1 MELLN
6 LALLVTGALVFGSVL
21 AGLFSAR
28 AGLSFLL
35 VFLVVGML
43 AGEDGPGGIRF
54 DDVRVALWVG
64 SAALGVILLD
74 GGLRTRLATFRT
86 GLRPA
91 SCLAT
96 LGVVVTAGI
105 TGLAASWLLDLPL
118 AAGLLVGAIVGS
130 TDAAAVFSL
139 LKSSGL
145 RVSERLSST
154 LEIESGLNDPMAVFL
169 VLTLCAALTQPEG
182 LGAGEVARMFA
193 TNSWGS
199 FAEVTAA
206 VTYPRMRSVRSRP
219 GGGSRQPDFGG
230 AGWLGG
236 SGFLAVYLFGLVVA
250 HRAHEVVQRS
260 LAAMD
265 GFAWLAQAL
274 LFLLLGLL
282 VTPHLLLDTLL
293 PALGV
298 AALLMFVA
306 RPLAVA
312 LCLAPLRFTRG
323 EIGFVSWVGLRG
335 AVPVVLALFPLLMG
349 VPKARELCCRGR
361 RWCVLLTCSA
371 STCPTPPTNRRRG
384 GCSATSFSTA
394 ARRHASCAPSTAWNC
409 PSTRARWRSGSRNV
423 CVARRW
429 WVTGWPG
436 AGRLS
441 RCARWKVR
449 KCCAWGCRWARRAD
463 GTPSRPGHRIGAV
476 AAAQAPIHGESPC
489 CRRAWNC
496 CRTCPSSAPC
506 ARMRCRSC
514 WSRRAGCAW
523 PRVAISF
530 TSATRRTACTC
541 WSRAAR
547 RW

>member
-182 LGAGEVARMFA
+182 LGAGEVARMFVQQA
-193 TNSWGS
+193 LVG
-199 FAEVTAA
+199 AVGGVAAGMAIGALLRRLPLGGTADGLAGLLLLSSGIA
-206 VTYPRMRSVRSRP
+206 V
-219 GGGSRQPDFGG
+219 FGG

-250 HRAHEVVQRS
+250 HREHEVVQRS

-349 VPKARELCCRGR
+349 VPKARELFEVAFVV
-361 RWCVLLTCSA
+361 VLA
-371 STCPTPPTNRRRG
+371 SLVLQG
-384 GCSATSFSTA
+384 ATMVRVAHLFGVNLPDAADEPA
-394 ARRHASCAPSTAWNC
+394 ARRLF
-409 PSTRARWRSGSRNV
+409 GDFV
-423 CVARRW
+423 
-429 WVTGWPG
+429 
-436 AGRLS
+436 L
-441 RCARWKVR
+441 
-449 KCCAWGCRWARRAD
+449 D
-463 GTPSRPGHRIGAV
+463 G
-476 AAAQAPIHGESPC
+476 
-489 CRRAWNC
+489 
-496 CRTCPSSAPC
+496 SAPARELC
-506 ARMRCRSC
+506 AFYGLELPEHPGTLAQWIQERLRRPPVVGDRLA
-514 WSRRAGCAW
+514 WSGASFSVRQMEGAQVL
-523 PRVAISF
+523 RVGLSLGAPG
-530 TSATRRTACTC
+530 
-541 WSRAAR
+541 
-547 RW
+547 

>member
-6 LALLVTGALVFGSVL
+6 VFLLVTGALVFASVV

-43 AGEDGPGGIRF
+43 AGEDGPGRIRF
-54 DDVRVALWVG
+54 DNVPLSLWVG
-64 SAALGVILLD
+64 SAALCVILLD
-74 GGLRTRLATFRT
+74 GGLRTRLSTFRT

-91 SCLAT
+91 TLLAT

-118 AAGLLVGAIVGS
+118 MAGLLVGAIVGS

-169 VLTLCAALTQPEG
+169 VLTLITALSQPGG
-182 LGAGEVARMFA
+182 LGAGEVAVAFVQQALVGAAFGVAGGVGVAALLLRLPL
-193 TNSWGS
+193 GG
-199 FAEVTAA
+199 TADGLAGLLLLSSGIA
-206 VTYPRMRSVRSRP
+206 V
-219 GGGSRQPDFGG
+219 FGG
-230 AGWLGG
+230 AGWLNG
-236 SGFLAVYLFGLVVA
+236 SGFLAVYLFGLLVA
-250 HRAHEVVQRS
+250 HRAPQVVERA

-298 AALLMFVA
+298 AAVLMFVA

-335 AVPVVLALFPLLMG
+335 AVPVVLALFPLLAG
-349 VPKARELCCRGR
+349 VPKARELFEVAFVV
-361 RWCVLLTCSA
+361 VLA
-371 STCPTPPTNRRRG
+371 SLVLQG
-384 GCSATSFSTA
+384 ATMVRAARLFGVNLPDAADEPA
-394 ARRHASCAPSTAWNC
+394 ARRLF
-409 PSTRARWRSGSRNV
+409 GDFV
-423 CVARRW
+423 
-429 WVTGWPG
+429 
-436 AGRLS
+436 L
-441 RCARWKVR
+441 
-449 KCCAWGCRWARRAD
+449 D
-463 GTPSRPGHRIGAV
+463 G
-476 AAAQAPIHGESPC
+476 
-489 CRRAWNC
+489 
-496 CRTCPSSAPC
+496 SAPVRELC
-506 ARMRCRSC
+506 AFYGLELPEQTGTLAQWIQERLRRPPVVGDRLA
-514 WSRRAGCAW
+514 WSGAHFSVRQMEGAQVL
-523 PRVAISF
+523 RVGLSLGPPG
-530 TSATRRTACTC
+530 
-541 WSRAAR
+541 
-547 RW
+547 

>member
-74 GGLRTRLATFRT
+74 GGLRMRLATFRT

-154 LEIESGLNDPMAVFL
+154 LEIESGLNDPIAVFL

-182 LGAGEVARMFA
+182 LGAGEVARMFVQQA
-193 TNSWGS
+193 LVG
-199 FAEVTAA
+199 AVGGVAAGMAIGALLRRLPLGGTADGLAGLLLLSSGIA
-206 VTYPRMRSVRSRP
+206 V
-219 GGGSRQPDFGG
+219 FGG

-282 VTPHLLLDTLL
+282 VTPHLLLDTNQ
-293 PALGV
+293 
-298 AALLMFVA
+298 
-306 RPLAVA
+306 
-312 LCLAPLRFTRG
+312 
-323 EIGFVSWVGLRG
+323 WH
-335 AVPVVLALFPLLMG
+335 
-349 VPKARELCCRGR
+349 
-361 RWCVLLTCSA
+361 
-371 STCPTPPTNRRRG
+371 
-384 GCSATSFSTA
+384 A
-394 ARRHASCAPSTAWNC
+394 ARAQWPHCSCSW
-409 PSTRARWRSGSRNV
+409 RARWR
-423 CVARRW
+423 W
-429 WVTGWPG
+429 
-436 AGRLS
+436 
-441 RCARWKVR
+441 RCAW
-449 KCCAWGCRWARRAD
+449 RRC
-463 GTPSRPGHRIGAV
+463 V
-476 AAAQAPIHGESPC
+476 
-489 CRRAWNC
+489 
-496 CRTCPSSAPC
+496 
-506 ARMRCRSC
+506 
-514 WSRRAGCAW
+514 
-523 PRVAISF
+523 
-530 TSATRRTACTC
+530 
-541 WSRAAR
+541 SRAAR
-547 RW
+547 SASSPGSACAARCRWCWRCFRC

>member
-1 MELLN
+1 MDLLN

-35 VFLVVGML
+35 VFLIVGML

-54 DDVRVALWVG
+54 DNVQLSLWIG

-74 GGLRTRLATFRT
+74 GGLRTRLSTFRT

-91 SCLAT
+91 AWLAT
-96 LGVVVTAGI
+96 LGVVVTAGV

-118 AAGLLVGAIVGS
+118 AAGLLVGSIVGS

-169 VLTLCAALTQPEG
+169 VLTLTTALMQPEG
-182 LGAGEVARMFA
+182 LGAGEVASMFVQQA
-193 TNSWGS
+193 LVGAVGGVA
-199 FAEVTAA
+199 FGMAIGALLQRLPLGGTADGLAGLLLLSSGIA
-206 VTYPRMRSVRSRP
+206 V
-219 GGGSRQPDFGG
+219 FGG

-236 SGFLAVYLFGLVVA
+236 SGFLAVYLFGLIVA
-250 HRAHEVVQRS
+250 HRAHEVVHRA

-282 VTPHLLLDTLL
+282 VTPRLLLDTLL

-298 AALLMFVA
+298 ALVLMLVA

-312 LCLAPLRFTRG
+312 LCLVPLRFTRG

-335 AVPVVLALFPLLMG
+335 AVPVVLALFPLLAG
-349 VPKARELCCRGR
+349 VPKARELFEVAFVV
-361 RWCVLLTCSA
+361 VLA
-371 STCPTPPTNRRRG
+371 SLVLQG
-384 GCSATSFSTA
+384 ATMVRAARLFRVNLPDAADEPA
-394 ARRHASCAPSTAWNC
+394 ARRLF
-409 PSTRARWRSGSRNV
+409 GDFV
-423 CVARRW
+423 
-429 WVTGWPG
+429 
-436 AGRLS
+436 L
-441 RCARWKVR
+441 
-449 KCCAWGCRWARRAD
+449 D
-463 GTPSRPGHRIGAV
+463 G
-476 AAAQAPIHGESPC
+476 
-489 CRRAWNC
+489 
-496 CRTCPSSAPC
+496 SAPVQDLC
-506 ARMRCRSC
+506 LFYGLEVPEHAGTLAQWIEARLRRPPVVGDRLA
-514 WSRRAGCAW
+514 WSGAFFSVRQMEGAQVL
-523 PRVAISF
+523 RVGLSL
-530 TSATRRTACTC
+530 
-541 WSRAAR
+541 AAPG
-547 RW
+547 

>member
-1 MELLN
+1 MDLLN

-35 VFLVVGML
+35 VFLIVGML

-54 DDVRVALWVG
+54 DNVQVSLWIG

-91 SCLAT
+91 SWLAT

-118 AAGLLVGAIVGS
+118 AAGLLVGSIVGS

-169 VLTLCAALTQPEG
+169 VLTLCTALTQPGG
-182 LGAGEVARMFA
+182 LGAAEVARMLVQQA
-193 TNSWGS
+193 LVG
-199 FAEVTAA
+199 AVGGVAGGMAIGALLQRLPLGGTADGLAGLLLLSSGIA
-206 VTYPRMRSVRSRP
+206 V
-219 GGGSRQPDFGG
+219 FGG
-230 AGWLGG
+230 VGWLGG

-250 HRAHEVVQRS
+250 HRAHDVVQRS

-298 AALLMFVA
+298 ALVLMGVA

-312 LCLAPLRFTRG
+312 MFLGPLRFTRG

-335 AVPVVLALFPLLMG
+335 AVPVVLALFPLLTG
-349 VPKARELCCRGR
+349 VPKARELFEVAFVV
-361 RWCVLLTCSA
+361 VLA
-371 STCPTPPTNRRRG
+371 SLVLQG
-384 GCSATSFSTA
+384 ATLVRAARLFGVNLPDVEDEPA
-394 ARRHASCAPSTAWNC
+394 ARRVFGDFVLDGATPV
-409 PSTRARWRSGSRNV
+409 RALCEFYGLALPDHEGTLAQWIE
-423 CVARRW
+423 ARLKRPPVVGDGLDW
-429 WVTGWPG
+429 GG
-436 AGRLS
+436 AHFAVRQMDGARVLRVGLS
-441 RCARWKVR
+441 L
-449 KCCAWGCRWARRAD
+449 
-463 GTPSRPGHRIGAV
+463 GA
-476 AAAQAPIHGESPC
+476 EK
-489 CRRAWNC
+489 
-496 CRTCPSSAPC
+496 
-506 ARMRCRSC
+506 
-514 WSRRAGCAW
+514 
-523 PRVAISF
+523 
-530 TSATRRTACTC
+530 
-541 WSRAAR
+541 
-547 RW
+547 